1 MAPVSTRTRMKC
13 KKLEGKKQQKKKSS
27 MVYDATTPTSSA
39 TKEIKGEDL
48 NEEDIC
54 SSVCST
60 PKGKRFRIPEVLKC
74 PPAPKKRKITTTT
87 TITSSCSSK
96 TKRSSIAFFASPDIE
111 LFFFSAIK
119 SSVPA
124 ASSFTPS
131 GV

>member
-60 PKGKRFRIPEVLKC
+60 PKGKRFRIPKVLTC
-74 PPAPKKRKITTTT
+74 PPAPKKRRVT
-87 TITSSCSSK
+87 SCSSSK
-96 TKRSSIAFFASPDIE
+96 NKRSPIAFFASPDIE

-124 ASSFTPS
+124 SSFTPS

>member
-60 PKGKRFRIPEVLKC
+60 PKGKRFRIPEVLTC
-74 PPAPKKRKITTTT
+74 PPAPKKRRVMPNY
-87 TITSSCSSK
+87 SSK
-96 TKRSSIAFFASPDIE
+96 KSPIAFFASPDIE
-111 LFFFSAIK
+111 FFFFS
-119 SSVPA
+119 SSLRNVSA
-124 ASSFTPS
+124 
-131 GV
+131 